1 MRLSAVAAAV
11 GFRALV
17 ANPELAGQPDD
28 PGAVSAQE
36 ALAAA
41 RADGMTLGEVNR
53 DIDQELLP
61 NFGQSRTFNDSEGSP
76 NPHNDNGKG
85 NDW

>member
-1 MRLSAVAAAV
+1 MKLCTVAATVGLVMAV
-11 GFRALV
+11 GPA
-17 ANPELAGQPDD
+17 LAGQPNE
-28 PGAVSAQE
+28 PGAVSAQA
-36 ALAAA
+36 ALADA

-53 DIDQELLP
+53 DRDRELMP
-61 NFGQSRTFNDSEGSP
+61 NFGQSRTFDDTDGSP